1 MRNRIDYWRHREGL
15 TYRCIAEEVGT
26 TAQYI
31 SMLAKGK
38 RRNPGIEIM
47 EKIADTLNKK
57 LRQVFLFD
65 SDKY

>member
-1 MRNRIDYWRHREGL
+1 MKNRIDYWRHREGL
-15 TYRCIAEEVGT
+15 TYHSIAEEAGT

-38 RRNPGIEIM
+38 RRTPGTDLM
-47 EKIADTLNKK
+47 EKIADALNKK
-57 LRQVFLFD
+57 IRQVFVFD

>member
-1 MRNRIDYWRHREGL
+1 MRNRIDYWRNREGL
-15 TYRCIAEEVGT
+15 TYQSIAEEAGT

-38 RRNPGIEIM
+38 RRNPGTDLM
-47 EKIADTLNKK
+47 EKIADALNKK
-57 LRQVFLFD
+57 IRQVFVFD

>member
-1 MRNRIDYWRHREGL
+1 MKNRIDYWRHREGL
-15 TYRCIAEEVGT
+15 TYHSIAEEAGT

-38 RRNPGIEIM
+38 RKNPGTDLM
-47 EKIADTLNKK
+47 EKIADALNKK
-57 LRQVFLFD
+57 IRQVFVFD